1 MMPRHIV
8 IRYSMDSRRLP
19 SFVHNTTTHSIVL
32 CIIHMW
38 TPRWLSRR
46 GGCKGHVYH
55 MSLLTYYT
63 LAEDIISSAL
73 LHYSVDI
80 IPIPIIYIYLY
91 LHGYKP
97 GWMWLKLKP
106 YIHLTLIPS
115 IQISVVLDR
124 ESLGV

>member
-1 MMPRHIV
+1 
-8 IRYSMDSRRLP
+8 MDGRRMP

-32 CIIHMW
+32 CIVHVW
-38 TPRWLSRR
+38 THHWLSRR
-46 GGCKGHVYH
+46 GGCKGHMYH

-73 LHYSVDI
+73 LHYHVDI

-97 GWMWLKLKP
+97 WVDVAETKP
-106 YIHLTLIPS
+106 YIHLMLIPS
-115 IQISVVLDR
+115 IPISVVLDR
-124 ESLGV
+124 ESLGVSKG